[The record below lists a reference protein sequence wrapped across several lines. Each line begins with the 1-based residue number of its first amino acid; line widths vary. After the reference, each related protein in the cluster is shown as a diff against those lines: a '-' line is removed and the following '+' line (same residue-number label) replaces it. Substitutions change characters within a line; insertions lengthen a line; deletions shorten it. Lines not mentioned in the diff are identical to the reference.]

1 MAYAQ
6 IDWHDFVVVETV
18 DFQYGEIGN
27 FPPPTTPDQVGVRT
41 LMQERVDNG
50 EETVEMSDAED
61 DMQVDSDDEMEKRIN
76 GRMYAPESELR
87 VPGEEKSSRDNNQ
100 VIFKIYACLCTKIIL
115 ILFNNLNKKKVQD
128 MDESSSDEDGDLPP
142 GVSRSDSRS
151 NQMVQPA
158 VPEKVIVKKGYNPK
172 QSKI

>member
-18 DFQYGEIGN
+18 DFQYGEIGH

-50 EETVEMSDAED
+50 EEGAEISDDED
-61 DMQVDSDDEMEKRIN
+61 NMQVDSDDEMEKRTG

-87 VPGEEKSSRDNNQ
+87 VPGEEKSSRDNTQ
-100 VIFKIYACLCTKIIL
+100 V
-115 ILFNNLNKKKVQD
+115 
-128 MDESSSDEDGDLPP
+128 
-142 GVSRSDSRS
+142 
-151 NQMVQPA
+151 
-158 VPEKVIVKKGYNPK
+158 
-172 QSKI
+172 

>member
-50 EETVEMSDAED
+50 EEAIEMSDAED
-61 DMQVDSDDEMEKRIN
+61 DMQVESDDEMEKRTN
-76 GRMYAPESELR
+76 GRMYVPESELR
-87 VPGEEKSSRDNNQ
+87 VPGEEKSSRDDNQ
-100 VIFKIYACLCTKIIL
+100 VNLMLYVIFIY
-115 ILFNNLNKKKVQD
+115 
-128 MDESSSDEDGDLPP
+128 
-142 GVSRSDSRS
+142 
-151 NQMVQPA
+151 
-158 VPEKVIVKKGYNPK
+158 Y
-172 QSKI
+172 

>member
-50 EETVEMSDAED
+50 EEAVEMSDAED
-61 DMQVDSDDEMEKRIN
+61 DMQVDSDDEMEKRTG

-100 VIFKIYACLCTKIIL
+100 VIFSYKNLLYRYTFNFYVFFNLKIL
-115 ILFNNLNKKKVQD
+115 I
-128 MDESSSDEDGDLPP
+128 
-142 GVSRSDSRS
+142 
-151 NQMVQPA
+151 
-158 VPEKVIVKKGYNPK
+158 
-172 QSKI
+172 

>member
-1 MAYAQ
+1 MLHSLYIFLVAYAQ

-50 EETVEMSDAED
+50 EETVEMSDGED
-61 DMQVDSDDEMEKRIN
+61 NMQVDSDDEMEKR
-76 GRMYAPESELR
+76 GSSRMYVPESELR

-100 VIFKIYACLCTKIIL
+100 VKFLIIL
-115 ILFNNLNKKKVQD
+115 YFYLFIHLNKNRFKTWMNHLVMK
-128 MDESSSDEDGDLPP
+128 
-142 GVSRSDSRS
+142 
-151 NQMVQPA
+151 MVIYHLVFPKLIA
-158 VPEKVIVKKGYNPK
+158 VRTK
-172 QSKI
+172 

>member
-1 MAYAQ
+1 MRLLIVAYAQ

-50 EETVEMSDAED
+50 EEAPEISDAED
-61 DMQVDSDDEMEKRIN
+61 DMQVDSDDEMEKRAN

-87 VPGEEKSSRDNNQ
+87 VPGEEKSSRDNTQ
-100 VIFKIYACLCTKIIL
+100 VRYIYSL
-115 ILFNNLNKKKVQD
+115 
-128 MDESSSDEDGDLPP
+128 S
-142 GVSRSDSRS
+142 VSLSRC
-151 NQMVQPA
+151 A
-158 VPEKVIVKKGYNPK
+158 TYKYYFLD
-172 QSKI
+172 

>member
-1 MAYAQ
+1 VAYAQ

-50 EETVEMSDAED
+50 EEAVEMSDAED
-61 DMQVDSDDEMEKRIN
+61 DMQVDSDDEMEKRVN

-100 VIFKIYACLCTKIIL
+100 VIYNIFIYVLKHLKQWLAARAAIFIRPALNSTITT
-115 ILFNNLNKKKVQD
+115 FN
-128 MDESSSDEDGDLPP
+128 
-142 GVSRSDSRS
+142 
-151 NQMVQPA
+151 
-158 VPEKVIVKKGYNPK
+158 
-172 QSKI
+172 

>member
-1 MAYAQ
+1 MYTFFLVAYAQ

-100 VIFKIYACLCTKIIL
+100 VIFIIYVYLCTKIIL
-115 ILFNNLNKKKVQD
+115 IPFNLNKKKRFKTWMNHLVMMMVIYLQVFQGLIAVQIKWFNR
-128 MDESSSDEDGDLPP
+128 LF
-142 GVSRSDSRS
+142 
-151 NQMVQPA
+151 Q
-158 VPEKVIVKKGYNPK
+158 KKLL
-172 QSKI
+172 

>member
-1 MAYAQ
+1 MCFFCNITCFYYVILFIFFSVAYAQ

-50 EETVEMSDAED
+50 EETIEMSDAED
-61 DMQVDSDDEMEKRIN
+61 DMQVDSDDEMEKRVN

-87 VPGEEKSSRDNNQ
+87 VPGEEKSSRDNTQ
-100 VIFKIYACLCTKIIL
+100 VRSKCYIINNFIF
-115 ILFNNLNKKKVQD
+115 
-128 MDESSSDEDGDLPP
+128 
-142 GVSRSDSRS
+142 
-151 NQMVQPA
+151 
-158 VPEKVIVKKGYNPK
+158 
-172 QSKI
+172 

>member
-50 EETVEMSDAED
+50 EEAEISDAED
-61 DMQVDSDDEMEKRIN
+61 DMQVDSDDEMEKRN
-76 GRMYAPESELR
+76 GVRMYAPESELR

-100 VIFKIYACLCTKIIL
+100 VKF
-115 ILFNNLNKKKVQD
+115 
-128 MDESSSDEDGDLPP
+128 
-142 GVSRSDSRS
+142 
-151 NQMVQPA
+151 
-158 VPEKVIVKKGYNPK
+158 
-172 QSKI
+172 

>member
-50 EETVEMSDAED
+50 EETIEMSDGED
-61 DMQVDSDDEMEKRIN
+61 NMQVDSDDEMEKRA
-76 GRMYAPESELR
+76 MYVPESELR

-100 VIFKIYACLCTKIIL
+100 VKFLIIL
-115 ILFNNLNKKKVQD
+115 YILFIC
-128 MDESSSDEDGDLPP
+128 M
-142 GVSRSDSRS
+142 
-151 NQMVQPA
+151 
-158 VPEKVIVKKGYNPK
+158 Y
-172 QSKI
+172 

>member
-50 EETVEMSDAED
+50 ETGIELSDAED
-61 DMQVDSDDEMEKRIN
+61 NMQVDSDDEMENRI
-76 GRMYAPESELR
+76 GSRAYAPESELR
-87 VPGEEKSSRDNNQ
+87 VPGEEKSTRDNNQ
-100 VIFKIYACLCTKIIL
+100 VKFNYLLIYSLTL
-115 ILFNNLNKKKVQD
+115 
-128 MDESSSDEDGDLPP
+128 
-142 GVSRSDSRS
+142 
-151 NQMVQPA
+151 
-158 VPEKVIVKKGYNPK
+158 
-172 QSKI
+172 

>member
-1 MAYAQ
+1 VAYAQ

-61 DMQVDSDDEMEKRIN
+61 DMQVDSDDEIEKRVN

-100 VIFKIYACLCTKIIL
+100 VIIFKIYVCIKTIL
-115 ILFNNLNKKKVQD
+115 ILFNLNKKRFKIWMSRLVMMIVIYHQVFQDLIVVQTKWF
-128 MDESSSDEDGDLPP
+128 
-142 GVSRSDSRS
+142 
-151 NQMVQPA
+151 NQLFL
-158 VPEKVIVKKGYNPK
+158 KKLL
-172 QSKI
+172 

>member
-50 EETVEMSDAED
+50 EEAGEMSDVD
-61 DMQVDSDDEMEKRIN
+61 DMQVDSDDEMEKRTSD
-76 GRMYAPESELR
+76 RMYAPESELR
-87 VPGEEKSSRDNNQ
+87 VPGEEKSSRDNIQ
-100 VIFKIYACLCTKIIL
+100 VSIKFIVYSKGTIL
-115 ILFNNLNKKKVQD
+115 IK
-128 MDESSSDEDGDLPP
+128 
-142 GVSRSDSRS
+142 
-151 NQMVQPA
+151 
-158 VPEKVIVKKGYNPK
+158 
-172 QSKI
+172 

>member
-50 EETVEMSDAED
+50 EETIEMSDAED
-61 DMQVDSDDEMEKRIN
+61 DMQVDSDDEIEKRVN

-100 VIFKIYACLCTKIIL
+100 VIIFKIYVCIKTIL
-115 ILFNNLNKKKVQD
+115 ILFNLNKKRFKIWMSRLVMMTVIYHQVFQDLIVVQTKWFNR
-128 MDESSSDEDGDLPP
+128 LFL
-142 GVSRSDSRS
+142 
-151 NQMVQPA
+151 
-158 VPEKVIVKKGYNPK
+158 KKLL
-172 QSKI
+172 

>member
-1 MAYAQ
+1 MNVIWFINILVAYAQ

-50 EETVEMSDAED
+50 EETVEMSDGED
-61 DMQVDSDDEMEKRIN
+61 NMQVDSDDEMEKRAN

-100 VIFKIYACLCTKIIL
+100 VKFLIIL
-115 ILFNNLNKKKVQD
+115 YLFVSINLNKN
-128 MDESSSDEDGDLPP
+128 
-142 GVSRSDSRS
+142 RSKTWM
-151 NQMVQPA
+151 NHQVMKMVIYHR
-158 VPEKVIVKKGYNPK
+158 VFPK
-172 QSKI
+172 LMADQTK